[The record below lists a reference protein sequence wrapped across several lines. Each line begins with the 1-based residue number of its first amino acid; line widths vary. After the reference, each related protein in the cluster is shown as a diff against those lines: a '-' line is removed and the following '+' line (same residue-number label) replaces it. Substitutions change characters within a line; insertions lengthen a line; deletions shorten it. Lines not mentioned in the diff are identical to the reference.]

1 MTRRSRSSS
10 AGGSSVSSS
19 RPRPLSSTLP
29 RIHPITGQG
38 YYPTG
43 VDHFGPRSMGH
54 APTVTSAGYREMKKL
69 RGEMEAAN
77 YEKTRTL
84 IIGRF
89 RTANSSASLWIGD
102 PAVYAAIYSTN
113 PSVNPFF
120 SGPFEPGGYSSWQR
134 DAAGKQR
141 GYRTG
146 GRCRCSRSTQGPGE
160 VKIWNNSGCISL
172 PTLPEL
178 HSEAVCHE

>member
-1 MTRRSRSSS
+1 
-10 AGGSSVSSS
+10 
-19 RPRPLSSTLP
+19 
-29 RIHPITGQG
+29 
-38 YYPTG
+38 
-43 VDHFGPRSMGH
+43 MGH

-77 YEKTRTL
+77 HEKTRTL

-120 SGPFEPGGYSSWQR
+120 SGPFEPGGAWGLLSESSTLGTALGSVMQQESSVVIVR
-134 DAAGKQR
+134 VVGVDAAVQHRDQGKLKYGITVVVLACRPFLNYTQKR
-141 GYRTG
+141 CAMNDAIYQLLPVPRSSVWFSTG
-146 GRCRCSRSTQGPGE
+146 HQFAAFL
-160 VKIWNNSGCISL
+160 WL
-172 PTLPEL
+172 L
-178 HSEAVCHE
+178 